1 MSSSKYPLIAALDRS
16 FNNSVTTLY
25 IGREG
30 QDLTSGAVLTV
41 TGCRATE
48 LRQLFAEADALGTL
62 HVKNGGPEL
71 SADKCLQCIATPI
84 TPKELPYVIEDR
96 GPFVRNRYR
105 VTDPEGLELCV
116 TKDLTCAKAVWSCF
130 LHGNELGFG
139 LWSDEDTK
147 RYLSKNSAM
156 EAVLAEAIKEEHGK

>member
-30 QDLTSGAVLTV
+30 FDLVSSAVLTV
-41 TGCRATE
+41 TGDRATE
-48 LRQLFAEADALGTL
+48 LSQFFAEADALGTL
-62 HVKNGGPEL
+62 HVKEGVPSL
-71 SADKCLQCIATPI
+71 SHAPPLQCIPVLI
-84 TPKELPYVIEDR
+84 TPCELPYRISDR

-105 VTDPEGLELCV
+105 VLDPEGLELCV
-116 TKDLTCAKAVWSCF
+116 TADLICAKAVWNAL
-130 LHGNELGFG
+130 LHGHELGFG

-147 RYLSKNSAM
+147 RYLSKT
-156 EAVLAEAIKEEHGK
+156 KE